1 MIDTFED
8 LATFILI
15 ANAICGG
22 WLLPVVALLLIV
34 IVSCGLWEVTSR
46 LRRTRP
52 LARMA
57 APEYDPELD
66 GPLTD
71 DDFYPCPTCGDQVP
85 LERHAGT
92 FSDPHIIRQHGT
104 GDCAITAFGVV
115 TNLEEDNRD

>member
-46 LRRTRP
+46 LRRARRRP
-52 LARMA
+52 SVEELA
-57 APEYDPELD
+57 DPAYNPD
-66 GPLTD
+66 VDRT
-71 DDFYPCPTCGDQVP
+71 
-85 LERHAGT
+85 ERAVRDALSAEADLLAGLWEK
-92 FSDPHIIRQHGT
+92 R
-104 GDCAITAFGVV
+104 
-115 TNLEEDNRD
+115 EDHR